1 NISNGAL
8 DVIFDPNSN
17 QLVENTLSYN
27 WSLKSHNLTFL
38 AGHSYQDLRDESKT
52 ISFQG
57 FVNNNIEPRYQDQ
70 TSTVTLPTAV
80 NTGAERNEL
89 QSYFGRMN
97 YAFANKYLVTAT
109 FRADGSSKFGANN
122 KYGYFP
128 SVALGWNVTNEG
140 FMANSFF
147 NNLKVRASY
156 GVTGNQEIP
165 SKITLASF
173 SENRLATGAGS
184 FNTYP
189 LDPAATTIDKYPYGI
204 TYTRFANPDLQ
215 WEVSSQLDF
224 GVDFSLF
231 NFRLTGTLDYF
242 SKVSSN
248 ILLEVVP
255 ADPIQPTATFWNN
268 IPNMK
273 IVNNGIELALDYK
286 SDPKGSFT
294 YNVGGNVTYIQ
305 NKVVDSPYA
314 VLVTGSAV
322 GSGQTGAT
330 INGYINNEPIGAF
343 YMYEFEG
350 VKDGISVY
358 KDTNKDGKVLDN
370 DRAVVGSAIP
380 KLIYGFYTNFNYKNF
395 QLGLNFNGM
404 FGSKVFNHTNMTL
417 FPKALLAQSNNTT
430 NFAVQYP
437 TETLANANIVS
448 TRYLEDGSFL
458 RLNNATLAYNVQ
470 SSKVGLG
477 KAFQNIQFSV
487 TGQNLFVL
495 TDYSG
500 FDPEVNTGST
510 SGGIQTFGI
519 DRFTYP
525 KARTFLIGLNLTF

>member
-1 NISNGAL
+1 VS
-8 DVIFDPNSN
+8 
-17 QLVENTLSYN
+17 
-27 WSLKSHNLTFL
+27 
-38 AGHSYQDLRDESKT
+38 
-52 ISFQG
+52 
-57 FVNNNIEPRYQDQ
+57 
-70 TSTVTLPTAV
+70 
-80 NTGAERNEL
+80 TGAVRNEL
-89 QSYFGRMN
+89 QSYFGRLN

-109 FRADGSSKFGANN
+109 LRADGSSKFGANN

-128 SVALGWNVTNEG
+128 SVALGWNVTNED

-204 TYTRFANPDLQ
+204 TYTRLANPDLQ

-268 IPNMK
+268 IPDMK

-294 YNVGGNVTYIQ
+294 YNVGGNATYIQ

-314 VLVTGSAV
+314 VLVTGSAQ

-380 KLIYGFYTNFNYKNF
+380 KLIYGFYSNFNYKNF

-404 FGSKVFNHTNMTL
+404 SGSKVFNHTNMTL

-437 TETLANANIVS
+437 NETLANANIVS

-458 RLNNATLAYNVQ
+458 RLNNATLAYSVQ
-470 SSKVGLG
+470 PSKVGLG